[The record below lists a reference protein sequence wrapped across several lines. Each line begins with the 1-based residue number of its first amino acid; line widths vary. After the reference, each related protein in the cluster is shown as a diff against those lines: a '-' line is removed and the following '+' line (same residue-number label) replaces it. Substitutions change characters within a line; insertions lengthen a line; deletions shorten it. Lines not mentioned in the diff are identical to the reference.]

1 MTPGR
6 VAWAA
11 FALVVALSV
20 ATTASGQGDGFE
32 LVILPF
38 ATVGALLAARR
49 PGNPIG
55 RILLVAALAFAL
67 SNALRAYADSGGG
80 PSEMPGGELALWAD
94 EWLLFVWLGLVGIFV
109 PLLFPDGRLPSRA
122 LAPGGLVRRRGDP
135 RRAARDGLRER
146 QLRAGR
152 RAGGGE
158 PAGVAGDARGRP
170 RGRRGRRG
178 VALALA
184 TLGALWAVVVRLRRA
199 RGVERQQVKW
209 FAAAMAVLLL
219 GLTAAG
225 VSVAFDERGAFAYI
239 GAVGWGMFLFGLL
252 IALPAAVA
260 IAILRH
266 RLYDIDLVINR
277 ALVYG
282 ALTILLAGAYVG
294 LVLLLGLALSPLTSG
309 SDLAIALSTLVVAA
323 LFLPLRGR
331 MQALVDRRFY
341 RRKYDAAR
349 TLERFGARLRSE
361 TDLEALRAELT
372 GAVAETMQP
381 AHVSLWL
388 RGGER

>member
-6 VAWAA
+6 IAWGAWALTI
-11 FALVVALSV
+11 ALAV

-109 PLLFPDGRLPSRA
+109 PLLFPDGRLPSRRWRPVAWFGGAVILAGLLGTAFGSGSFEPDVGPAVENPLALPGVLGDA
-122 LAPGGLVRRRGDP
+122 LAVVAD
-135 RRAARDGLRER
+135 
-146 QLRAGR
+146 AG
-152 RAGGGE
+152 
-158 PAGVAGDARGRP
+158 
-170 RGRRGRRG
+170 G

-252 IALPAAVA
+252 IALPAAVG

-282 ALTILLAGAYVG
+282 ALTVLLAGAYVG

-331 MQALVDRRFY
+331 IQALVDRRFY

-349 TLERFGARLRSE
+349 TLERFGARLRSQ

-388 RGGER
+388 RGPGR